1 MILGQAPGKTHKG
14 KTSRKSIFIRAKSKF
29 FSRLQLG
36 QPTKTLVLISNPT
49 QIHWNLC
56 QSLTEQQ
63 YDLCMVCCTKYHLGK
78 CAKPWEQRPEIC
90 NKCSTDCTVNLLAF
104 TASKTMQITTLVS
117 LPYDLGIR
125 ASSCLLSFLFFLL

>member
-14 KTSRKSIFIRAKSKF
+14 KTSRKSIFIRANSEI

-63 YDLCMVCCTKYHLGK
+63 YDLCMACCTEYHLTLGTAPRNLQQVQYGLYSQFTSIHCLEN
-78 CAKPWEQRPEIC
+78 CADYYLDF
-90 NKCSTDCTVNLLAF
+90 S
-104 TASKTMQITTLVS
+104 S
-117 LPYDLGIR
+117 L
-125 ASSCLLSFLFFLL
+125 